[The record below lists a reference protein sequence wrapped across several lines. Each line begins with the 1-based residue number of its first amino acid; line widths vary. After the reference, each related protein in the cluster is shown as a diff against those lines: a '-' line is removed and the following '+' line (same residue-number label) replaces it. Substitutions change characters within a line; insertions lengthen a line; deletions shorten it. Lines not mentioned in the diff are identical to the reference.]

1 MFPTALAPQIIYV
14 PQIDYIS
21 RAFDVPHSFT
31 SPALQYI
38 PACQCVRR
46 GSLIKGI
53 PRILIWSPPA
63 TLNFVA
69 GGCSYFG
76 RMFLSPEGEY
86 VLVCHSCRRRPSSN
100 LEGKIVGGGRFR
112 QNPPALSVKH
122 ATIPPSQ
129 DKSALLR
136 RKHPSETKTR
146 SLHMSALPRRKHPPA
161 TYKPDLQHASPQVQ
175 TNGEYPCLVIEEKTL
190 WTMPVT
196 MSLCFLN

>member
-14 PQIDYIS
+14 PQIDYVS
-21 RAFDVPHSFT
+21 RAIDVSHIFT
-31 SPALQYI
+31 APALQYI

-46 GSLIKGI
+46 GSLIKRVL
-53 PRILIWSPPA
+53 RILIWTLPPA

-69 GGCSYFG
+69 GGCSCFG

-100 LEGKIVGGGRFR
+100 LEGHFVDGGRFR

-122 ATIPPSQ
+122 ATIPPSR
-129 DKSALLR
+129 DKSALLQ

-146 SLHMSALPRRKHPPA
+146 SLHMSALPRGKHPPTA
-161 TYKPDLQHASPQVQ
+161 
-175 TNGEYPCLVIEEKTL
+175 KTPSRGL
-190 WTMPVT
+190 
-196 MSLCFLN
+196 